1 MMTTAPIFPD
11 DPVRELQRRTRLL
24 ARLLDDTGRISR
36 WPKRRWERQLVLDY
50 IIEHFTPGEVMTE
63 PQVVA
68 ALHRI
73 HSFNDAAL
81 LRRMLVDLGMLERRR
96 DGSAYW
102 RPEAG

>member
-1 MMTTAPIFPD
+1 MTTPTIPD
-11 DPVRELQRRTRLL
+11 DPVKELRRRTRLL
-24 ARLLDDTGRISR
+24 SRLLDDTGRIRR

-50 IIEHFTPGEVMTE
+50 VVEHFTPGEVMSE
-63 PQVVA
+63 RELGA

-102 RPEAG
+102 RPEEA